1 MIDKNI
7 RNVREKVDMLQ
18 MYGPKLLK
26 KCEQGER
33 PTRSYTPIDTG
44 KNDKNITTHDVMD
57 VAFSIVRSLVMYT
70 AHGNQFVE
78 KGDEDL
84 TLGKGS
90 VKIEDLLQ
98 IFVDHHDLM
107 T

>member
-33 PTRSYTPIDTG
+33 LTRSYTPIDTG
-44 KNDKNITTHDVMD
+44 KNDKNITTQDVMD

-70 AHGNQFVE
+70 AHGN
-78 KGDEDL
+78 
-84 TLGKGS
+84 
-90 VKIEDLLQ
+90 
-98 IFVDHHDLM
+98 
-107 T
+107 